1 MRQGWCR
8 ARKQPAH
15 GVRGATLLPRHGWHV
30 RMCACAHVR
39 MCACAHVRAGP
50 RSCNCTEVCKRPSW
64 QLRLVRGASRE
75 PRVPSATPRFSCSLL
90 VSFVLSRWAPG
101 RGLRRDA
108 LILAC
113 LRAFLL
119 RDSSLSMGGLIYT
132 KNSKTLHFTT
142 FFLARAPPQRPPA
155 RARAREPRD
164 AHAAKKRSEKAK
176 ESRGKAARTRDDI
189 TTHGR

>member
-39 MCACAHVRAGP
+39 MCARRAGP

-142 FFLARAPPQRPPA
+142 FFLARPAAAPPR
-155 RARAREPRD
+155 RAREPRR
-164 AHAAKKRSEKAK
+164 ARGQKKER
-176 ESRGKAARTRDDI
+176 ESKGEQRQSCTDERRHHDTWQVR
-189 TTHGR
+189 